1 MLRCASCR
9 ILENVSGINS
19 STVAWY
25 ASRATGVVAL
35 LLMTAVVLLGLVVTR
50 QGRLPGLPR
59 FAVTGLHR
67 NLSLVAVVFVAL
79 HVLTAITDTYVH
91 IPLAAAVIPLASSYE
106 RLWIGLGAV
115 SLDITIALIVT
126 SLLRRHLSR
135 RLWRAV
141 HLLAYASW
149 PVAWLHSITSSTDL
163 RRGWMFLMAVACA
176 LLVMA
181 AVGWRLSAASRD
193 VPRAERVGLLMA
205 AVHSRTSLRDR
216 LAGRGTEDN
225 RDPRGPRGTPPAR
238 TARGGTVPMEPAGL
252 RRQESRVTGHERISR
267 R

>member
-1 MLRCASCR
+1 MLRFASC
-9 ILENVSGINS
+9 LMLYLVSGINS
-19 STVAWY
+19 HTVLWY

-35 LLMTAVVLLGLVVTR
+35 LLMTAVLLLGLLVTR

-67 NLSLVAVVFVAL
+67 NLSLVAVVFVVL
-79 HVLTAITDTYVH
+79 HVLTAVADSYVR
-91 IPLAAAVIPLASSYE
+91 IPLISAVVPLASSYE
-106 RLWIGLGAV
+106 RLALGLGAV
-115 SLDITIALIVT
+115 SLDIMIAVIVT

-141 HLLAYASW
+141 HLLAYVSW

-163 RRGWMFLMAVACA
+163 RHGWLFLTAVGCA
-176 LLVMA
+176 LLVVV
-181 AVGWRLSAASRD
+181 AVLWRLSAASRD

-205 AVHSRTSLRDR
+205 AVHDRTALKDR
-216 LAGRGTEDN
+216 LTGRGAASAQD
-225 RDPRGPRGTPPAR
+225 R
-238 TARGGTVPMEPAGL
+238 T
-252 RRQESRVTGHERISR
+252 QERISR

>member
-1 MLRCASCR
+1 MLRFASCL
-9 ILENVSGINS
+9 ILDTVSGINS
-19 STVAWY
+19 HTVLWY

-35 LLMTAVVLLGLVVTR
+35 LLMTAVLLLGLLVTR

-67 NLSLVAVVFVAL
+67 NLSLVAVVFVVL
-79 HVLTAITDTYVH
+79 HVLTAVADSYVH
-91 IPLAAAVIPLASSYE
+91 IPLISAVVPLASSYE
-106 RLWIGLGAV
+106 RLALGLGAV
-115 SLDITIALIVT
+115 SLDIMIAVIVT

-141 HLLAYASW
+141 HLLAYVSW

-163 RRGWMFLMAVACA
+163 RHGWLFLTAVGCA
-176 LLVMA
+176 LLVVV
-181 AVGWRLSAASRD
+181 AVLWRLSAASRD

-205 AVHSRTSLRDR
+205 AVHDRTALKDR
-216 LAGRGTEDN
+216 LTGRGAASAQD
-225 RDPRGPRGTPPAR
+225 R
-238 TARGGTVPMEPAGL
+238 T
-252 RRQESRVTGHERISR
+252 QERISR

>member
-1 MLRCASCR
+1 MLRFASCL
-9 ILENVSGINS
+9 ILDTVSGINS
-19 STVAWY
+19 HTVLWY

-35 LLMTAVVLLGLVVTR
+35 LLMTAVLLLGLLVTR

-67 NLSLVAVVFVAL
+67 NLSLVAVVFVVL
-79 HVLTAITDTYVH
+79 HVLTAVLDSYVH
-91 IPLAAAVIPLASSYE
+91 IPLISAVVPLASSYE
-106 RLWIGLGAV
+106 RLALGLGAV
-115 SLDITIALIVT
+115 SLDIMIAVIVT

-141 HLLAYASW
+141 HLLAYVSW

-163 RRGWMFLMAVACA
+163 RHGWLFLTAVGCA
-176 LLVMA
+176 LLVVA
-181 AVGWRLSAASRD
+181 AVLWRLSAASRD

-205 AVHSRTSLRDR
+205 AVHDRTALKDK
-216 LAGRGTEDN
+216 LTGRGT
-225 RDPRGPRGTPPAR
+225 AS
-238 TARGGTVPMEPAGL
+238 A
-252 RRQESRVTGHERISR
+252 QERISR

>member
-1 MLRCASCR
+1 M
-9 ILENVSGINS
+9 SGINS
-19 STVAWY
+19 HTVLWY

-35 LLMTAVVLLGLVVTR
+35 LLMTAVLLLGLLVTR

-67 NLSLVAVVFVAL
+67 NLSLVAVVFVVL
-79 HVLTAITDTYVH
+79 HVLTAVADSYVR
-91 IPLAAAVIPLASSYE
+91 IPLISAVVPLASSYE
-106 RLWIGLGAV
+106 RLALGLGAV
-115 SLDITIALIVT
+115 SLDIMIAVIVT

-141 HLLAYASW
+141 HLLAYVSW

-163 RRGWMFLMAVACA
+163 RHGWLFLTAVGCA
-176 LLVMA
+176 LLVVV
-181 AVGWRLSAASRD
+181 AVLWRLSAASRD

-205 AVHSRTSLRDR
+205 AVHDRTALKDR
-216 LAGRGTEDN
+216 LTGRGAASAQD
-225 RDPRGPRGTPPAR
+225 R
-238 TARGGTVPMEPAGL
+238 T
-252 RRQESRVTGHERISR
+252 QERISR

>member
-1 MLRCASCR
+1 MLRFASCL
-9 ILENVSGINS
+9 ILDTVSGINS
-19 STVAWY
+19 HTVLWY

-35 LLMTAVVLLGLVVTR
+35 LLMTAVLLLGLLVTR

-67 NLSLVAVVFVAL
+67 NLSLVAVVFVVL
-79 HVLTAITDTYVH
+79 HVLTAVADSYVR
-91 IPLAAAVIPLASSYE
+91 IPLISAVVPLASSYE
-106 RLWIGLGAV
+106 RLALGLGAV
-115 SLDITIALIVT
+115 SLDIMIAVIVT

-141 HLLAYASW
+141 HLLAYVSW

-163 RRGWMFLMAVACA
+163 RHGWLFLTAVGCA
-176 LLVMA
+176 LLVVA
-181 AVGWRLSAASRD
+181 AVLWRLSAASRD

-205 AVHSRTSLRDR
+205 AVHDRTALKDR
-216 LAGRGTEDN
+216 LTGRGAASAQD
-225 RDPRGPRGTPPAR
+225 R
-238 TARGGTVPMEPAGL
+238 T
-252 RRQESRVTGHERISR
+252 QERISR

>member
-1 MLRCASCR
+1 
-9 ILENVSGINS
+9 VSGINS
-19 STVAWY
+19 HTVLWY

-35 LLMTAVVLLGLVVTR
+35 LLMTAVLLLGLLVTR

-67 NLSLVAVVFVAL
+67 NLSLVAVVFVVL
-79 HVLTAITDTYVH
+79 HVLTAVADSYVR
-91 IPLAAAVIPLASSYE
+91 IPLISAVVPLASSYE
-106 RLWIGLGAV
+106 RLALGLGAV
-115 SLDITIALIVT
+115 SLDIMIAVIVT

-141 HLLAYASW
+141 HLLAYVSW

-163 RRGWMFLMAVACA
+163 RHGWLFLTAVGCA
-176 LLVMA
+176 LLVVI
-181 AVGWRLSAASRD
+181 AVIWRLSAASRD

-205 AVHSRTSLRDR
+205 AVHDRTALKDR
-216 LAGRGTEDN
+216 LTGRGTVA
-225 RDPRGPRGTPPAR
+225 RDA
-238 TARGGTVPMEPAGL
+238 
-252 RRQESRVTGHERISR
+252 QERISR

>member
-1 MLRCASCR
+1 M
-9 ILENVSGINS
+9 SGINS
-19 STVAWY
+19 HTVLWY

-35 LLMTAVVLLGLVVTR
+35 LLMTAVVLLGLLVTR

-67 NLSLVAVVFVAL
+67 NLSLVAVVFVVL
-79 HVLTAITDTYVH
+79 HVLTAVADSYVR
-91 IPLAAAVIPLASSYE
+91 IPLISAVVPLASSYE
-106 RLWIGLGAV
+106 RLALGLGAV
-115 SLDITIALIVT
+115 SLDIMIAVIVT

-141 HLLAYASW
+141 HLLAYVSW

-163 RRGWMFLMAVACA
+163 RHGWLFLTAVGCA
-176 LLVMA
+176 LLVVV
-181 AVGWRLSAASRD
+181 AVLWRLSAASRD

-205 AVHSRTSLRDR
+205 AVHDRTALKDR
-216 LAGRGTEDN
+216 LTGRGAASAQD
-225 RDPRGPRGTPPAR
+225 R
-238 TARGGTVPMEPAGL
+238 T
-252 RRQESRVTGHERISR
+252 QERISR

>member
-1 MLRCASCR
+1 MLRFASC
-9 ILENVSGINS
+9 LMLYLVSGINS
-19 STVAWY
+19 HTVLWY

-35 LLMTAVVLLGLVVTR
+35 LLMTAVLLLGLLVTR

-67 NLSLVAVVFVAL
+67 NLSLVAVVFVVL
-79 HVLTAITDTYVH
+79 HVLTAVLDSYVH
-91 IPLAAAVIPLASSYE
+91 IPLISAVVPLASSYE
-106 RLWIGLGAV
+106 RLALGLGAV
-115 SLDITIALIVT
+115 SLDIMIAVIVT

-141 HLLAYASW
+141 HLLAYVSW

-163 RRGWMFLMAVACA
+163 RHGWLFLTAVGCA
-176 LLVMA
+176 LLVVI
-181 AVGWRLSAASRD
+181 AVLWRLSAASRD

-205 AVHSRTSLRDR
+205 AVHDRTALKDK
-216 LAGRGTEDN
+216 LTGRGT
-225 RDPRGPRGTPPAR
+225 AS
-238 TARGGTVPMEPAGL
+238 A
-252 RRQESRVTGHERISR
+252 QERISR

>member
-1 MLRCASCR
+1 MLRCVSCP
-9 ILENVSGINS
+9 ILEIVSGINS
-19 STVAWY
+19 STALWY

-35 LLMTAVVLLGLVVTR
+35 LLMTAVVLLGLLVTR

-67 NLSLVAVVFVAL
+67 NMSLVAVVFIAL
-79 HVLTAITDTYVH
+79 HVLTAVADSYVR
-91 IPLAAAVIPLASSYE
+91 IPLISAVVPLASSYE
-106 RLWIGLGAV
+106 RLALGLGAV

-163 RRGWMFLMAVACA
+163 RHGWLFLLAIACA
-176 LLVMA
+176 LLVA
-181 AVGWRLSAASRD
+181 GAVIWRLSGASRD

-205 AVHSRTSLRDR
+205 AVHDRTSLRHKITGRDAPASR
-216 LAGRGTEDN
+216 AGTMA
-225 RDPRGPRGTPPAR
+225 RDAV
-238 TARGGTVPMEPAGL
+238 AA
-252 RRQESRVTGHERISR
+252 HERISR

>member
-1 MLRCASCR
+1 MVRSTSCP

-19 STVAWY
+19 STALWY

-35 LLMTAVVLLGLVVTR
+35 LLMTAVVLLGLLVSR

-67 NLSLVAVVFVAL
+67 NMSLVAVVFVIL
-79 HVLTAITDTYVH
+79 HVLTAVADSYVN
-91 IPLAAAVIPLASSYE
+91 IPLTAAVIPLASSYE
-106 RLWIGLGAV
+106 RLSIGLGAV

-149 PVAWLHSITSSTDL
+149 PVAWLHSFTSSTDL
-163 RRGWMFLMAVACA
+163 RHGGMFLLAVACA
-176 LLVMA
+176 LVVVA
-181 AVGWRLSAASRD
+181 GVVWRLSAAARD
-193 VPRAERVGLLMA
+193 VPRAERVALLMSAVHDRTFLRDKLTGRDTVAARDA
-205 AVHSRTSLRDR
+205 AVPSDRAAGPERMSR
-216 LAGRGTEDN
+216 
-225 RDPRGPRGTPPAR
+225 
-238 TARGGTVPMEPAGL
+238 
-252 RRQESRVTGHERISR
+252 Q
-267 R
+267 

>member
-1 MLRCASCR
+1 
-9 ILENVSGINS
+9 VSGINS
-19 STVAWY
+19 HTVLWY

-35 LLMTAVVLLGLVVTR
+35 LLMTAVLLLGLLVTR

-67 NLSLVAVVFVAL
+67 NLSLVAVVFVVL
-79 HVLTAITDTYVH
+79 HVLTAVADSYVR
-91 IPLAAAVIPLASSYE
+91 IPLISAVVPLASSYE
-106 RLWIGLGAV
+106 RLALGLGAV
-115 SLDITIALIVT
+115 SLDIMIAVIVT

-141 HLLAYASW
+141 HLLAYVSW

-163 RRGWMFLMAVACA
+163 RHGWLFLTAVACA
-176 LLVMA
+176 LLVVV
-181 AVGWRLSAASRD
+181 AVLWRLSAASRD

-205 AVHSRTSLRDR
+205 AVHDRTALKDR
-216 LAGRGTEDN
+216 LTGRGAASAQD
-225 RDPRGPRGTPPAR
+225 R
-238 TARGGTVPMEPAGL
+238 T
-252 RRQESRVTGHERISR
+252 QERISR

>member
-1 MLRCASCR
+1 MLRCVSCP

-19 STVAWY
+19 STVLWY
-25 ASRATGVVAL
+25 ASRATGVVTL
-35 LLMTAVVLLGLVVTR
+35 LLMTAVVLLGLLVTR

-59 FAVTGLHR
+59 FVVTGLHR

-79 HVLTAITDTYVH
+79 HVLTAVADSYVH
-91 IPLAAAVIPLASSYE
+91 IPLTATVIPLASSYE
-106 RLWIGLGAV
+106 RLSIGLGAV

-163 RRGWMFLMAVACA
+163 RHGWLFLLAVACA
-176 LLVMA
+176 LVVVV
-181 AVGWRLSAASRD
+181 AVGWRLAAASRD
-193 VPRAERVGLLMA
+193 VPRAERVGLLMS
-205 AVHSRTSLRDR
+205 AVHDRTSLRGKLTGRDKLTGHDTPVAPDAAAASDR
-216 LAGRGTEDN
+216 VA
-225 RDPRGPRGTPPAR
+225 
-238 TARGGTVPMEPAGL
+238 
-252 RRQESRVTGHERISR
+252 GHERMSR

>member
-1 MLRCASCR
+1 MLRCVSCPMLD
-9 ILENVSGINS
+9 IVSGINS
-19 STVAWY
+19 STALWY

-35 LLMTAVVLLGLVVTR
+35 LLMTAVVLLGLLVTR

-79 HVLTAITDTYVH
+79 HVLTAVADSYVH
-91 IPLAAAVIPLASSYE
+91 IPLTAAVIPLASSYE
-106 RLWIGLGAV
+106 RLALGLGAV

-149 PVAWLHSITSSTDL
+149 PVAWLHSITASTDL
-163 RRGWMFLMAVACA
+163 RHGWLFLLAVACA
-176 LLVMA
+176 LLVVVA
-181 AVGWRLSAASRD
+181 AIWRVSAASRD

-205 AVHSRTSLRDR
+205 AVHDRTSLRDR
-216 LAGRGTEDN
+216 LTGRNAPDAHE
-225 RDPRGPRGTPPAR
+225 RPR
-238 TARGGTVPMEPAGL
+238 
-252 RRQESRVTGHERISR
+252 ERISR